1 MNAVRLGLILVLVV
15 FLSGCGVTLFV
26 PPEEDAVVDE
36 HVYHNLWDFIFAYE
50 SKGVHALSTKAER
63 RLVLMEKKKV
73 KNGYH
78 GKSVLTVCAES
89 PPEATQD
96 LSSTLD
102 FAGTLEKIEIAK
114 LIKALSTK
122 VKPAFK
128 RSQGLQFY
136 RDGAFQLC
144 QAYMNELITEKTLA
158 HGFHPCPHCF
168 ITQLNELRDIAKT
181 IILHEVTNGFYGK
194 AKDQGEVSAKATAN
208 TTVTTKTTT
217 EASEKTV
224 AETEKKVTPQ

>member
-1 MNAVRLGLILVLVV
+1 MNALRLGLIIVLVV

-36 HVYHNLWDFIFAYE
+36 HVFTPIIDLPSLFGWDRDN
-50 SKGVHALSTKAER
+50 VHALSTKAER

-89 PPEATQD
+89 PAEATQD
-96 LSSTLD
+96 LSSTFD
-102 FAGTLEKIEIAK
+102 FVGTVEKIEFSK
-114 LIKALSTK
+114 LLKALSTK
-122 VKPAFK
+122 VKPTFK

-144 QAYMNELITEKTLA
+144 QAYLNGLITEKTFA
-158 HGFHPCPHCF
+158 HGFHPCPHCY
-168 ITQLNELRDIAKT
+168 ITQLNELRDIAER
-181 IILHEVTNGFYGK
+181 IILHEIANGFY
-194 AKDQGEVSAKATAN
+194 AKSSTETKPTE
-208 TTVTTKTTT
+208 TKTKTESATETT
-217 EASEKTV
+217 SKTTQKSV
-224 AETEKKVTPQ
+224 VKEETE

>member
-1 MNAVRLGLILVLVV
+1 MNTLRLGLILVLVA

-36 HVYHNLWDFIFAYE
+36 HVFTPIIDLPRFFGWDRD
-50 SKGVHALSTKAER
+50 SVHALSTKAER

-89 PPEATQD
+89 PAEATQD
-96 LSSTLD
+96 LSSTFD
-102 FAGTLEKIEIAK
+102 FAGTVEKIEISK
-114 LIKALSTK
+114 LLKALSTK
-122 VKPAFK
+122 VKPTFK

-144 QAYMNELITEKTLA
+144 QAYLNGLITEKTLA

-168 ITQLNELRDIAKT
+168 ITQLNELRDIAER
-181 IILHEVTNGFYGK
+181 IILHEVANGFY
-194 AKDQGEVSAKATAN
+194 KDSDDEDEKTE
-208 TTVTTKTTT
+208 TKTETESTT
-217 EASEKTV
+217 ETTSKTTQETV
-224 AETEKKVTPQ
+224 VTEETE